1 MRIFREIEALPGAA
15 GVPSVPD
22 LAHLRAN
29 LAGIKSIVAVSS
41 AKGGTGKS
49 AITINIAAALAMA
62 GRKVGIL
69 DADLNSPSVLPMLG
83 MKAPRRIF
91 AFEGAEPGAG
101 PLGLRVAS
109 SNLLPDGEPPPMNFL
124 DEEPAAEIVITEEH
138 AASAEFPANGEASV
152 NGEVTDGR
160 EVAAGLEVA
169 ANREVSANGNGAVEL
184 SYSGTLRRLL
194 TETRFGALDVLLID
208 LAPGLDDL
216 YRIARIAPLSGVV
229 IVTHPSDISVTAAR
243 HALEIAAHCATRVI
257 GIVENMVGFSC
268 DGCHTVRPLMPQ
280 GDLAALARTA
290 GSTILGRLPFDP
302 RLAESSDRGVLFV
315 RDYAATPLA
324 LNLTAIA
331 QSIDQALIAI
341 NHAPLAPPA

>member
-1 MRIFREIEALPGAA
+1 MRIFREIEALPGADGA
-15 GVPSVPD
+15 YSAPD

-29 LAGIKSIVAVSS
+29 LSGIKSIVAVSS

-49 AITINIAAALAMA
+49 AITINIAAALAIA

-124 DEEPAAEIVITEEH
+124 DEEPVAGIVITEEH
-138 AASAEFPANGEASV
+138 SARADFPADGEVSV
-152 NGEVTDGR
+152 NGEVTEGR
-160 EVAAGLEVA
+160 EVAAS
-169 ANREVSANGNGAVEL
+169 REVSANGNGAVEL

-194 TETRFGALDVLLID
+194 TETRFGALDMLLID
-208 LAPGLDDL
+208 LAPGLDEL
-216 YRIARIAPLSGVV
+216 YRIARIAPLSGAV
-229 IVTHPSDISVTAAR
+229 IVTHPSDSSVTAAR

-280 GDLAALARTA
+280 GDLAAIARIA

-315 RDYAATPLA
+315 REYAATPLA

-341 NHAPLAPPA
+341 NHAPLASPV